1 MKKILKLNSISKIAD
16 RYFEGYEY
24 SDSAVNPDGI
34 MLRSFKMH
42 DYEVGS
48 NLVAVARAGAGV
60 NNIPIPDMT
69 DKGIVVFNTPGAN
82 ANAVKELVIAGLLLG
97 SRKIYEGIRW
107 AQSLDTAE
115 DVAKLVEKGKSQFVG
130 PEIMGKTLGILG
142 LGAIGAKVA
151 NTALA
156 LGMDVCGY
164 DPYLSVPG
172 ALRLDSEVEYL
183 KTLDEV
189 YAKSDY
195 VTIHM
200 PYTPDTKH
208 IINKDAISKMR
219 DGVVIINCA
228 RGELVNNDDIKEALS
243 SGKVSRYVTDFPSA
257 ELLGV
262 EGIVTIPHLGAST
275 PEAEDNC
282 AVMAA
287 RQLTD
292 YIENGNIVNSVNFP
306 MVVAGKKTENRI
318 CVAYKT
324 SDVTITDITSAI
336 EADGAC
342 VVAIASGVRGELG
355 YAIVDVC
362 KALSEGAVAKISDK
376 ALKVRVL

>member
-1 MKKILKLNSISKIAD
+1 MKILKLNSISKVAD
-16 RYFEGYEY
+16 KFFENYEY
-24 SDSAVNPDGI
+24 SDSVVNPDGI

-42 DYEVGS
+42 DYETGS
-48 NLVAVARAGAGV
+48 NLVGVARAGAGV
-60 NNIPIPDMT
+60 NNIPIPAMS

-82 ANAVKELVIAGLLLG
+82 ANAVKELVVAGLLLG
-97 SRKIYEGIRW
+97 SRKIYEGITW
-107 AQSLDTAE
+107 AQGLDKSE

-130 PEIMGKTLGILG
+130 AEITGKTLGILG

-151 NTALA
+151 NVSLA
-156 LGMDVCGY
+156 LGMEVCGY

-172 ALRLDSEVEYL
+172 AMRLDSRVEYL

-189 YAKSDY
+189 YAKADY

-228 RGELVNNDDIKEALS
+228 RGELVNNDDIKEALAT
-243 SGKVSRYVTDFPSA
+243 GKVSRYVTDFPSA
-257 ELLGV
+257 DLLGV
-262 EGIVTIPHLGAST
+262 DGIVTIPHLGAST

-282 AVMAA
+282 AVMAGK
-287 RQLTD
+287 QLTD
-292 YIENGNIVNSVNFP
+292 LLENGNIVNSVNFP
-306 MVVAGKKTENRI
+306 MVVAGVKTANRI
-318 CVAYKT
+318 TVAYKVDALT
-324 SDVTITDITSAI
+324 MLDLTSAI
-336 EADGAC
+336 ESDGAC
-342 VVAIASGVRGELG
+342 VKAMATGTRGDLG
-355 YAIVDVC
+355 YAIIDIC
-362 KALSEGAVAKISDK
+362 KPLSADAIAKIAEK

>member
-1 MKKILKLNSISKIAD
+1 MKILKLNSISKVAD
-16 RYFEGYEY
+16 KYFEGYEY
-24 SDSAVNPDGI
+24 GDAVVNPDGI

-42 DYEVGS
+42 EYETGS
-48 NLVAVARAGAGV
+48 NLVGVARAGAGV
-60 NNIPIPDMT
+60 NNIPIQDMT

-82 ANAVKELVIAGLLLG
+82 ANAVKELVVAGLLLG
-97 SRKIYEGIRW
+97 SRKIYEGITW
-107 AQSLDTAE
+107 AQGLDKAE

-130 PEIMGKTLGILG
+130 GEIMGKTLGILG

-164 DPYLSVPG
+164 DPYLSVQG
-172 ALRLDSEVEYL
+172 ALRLDGKVEYL

-208 IINKDAISKMR
+208 IINKDAILKMR

-243 SGKVSRYVTDFPSA
+243 SGKVSRYVTDFPCA

-262 EGIVTIPHLGAST
+262 DGIVTIPHLGAST

-282 AVMAA
+282 AVMAS

-292 YIENGNIVNSVNFP
+292 LLENGNVVNSVNFP
-306 MVVAGKKTENRI
+306 MVVAGQKSDNRI
-318 CVAYKT
+318 TLAYKT
-324 SDVTITDITSAI
+324 DALSIGEITAII

-342 VVAIASGVRGELG
+342 VTKMASGVRGDVG

-362 KALSEGAVAKISDK
+362 KSLSGGAIAKLCEK